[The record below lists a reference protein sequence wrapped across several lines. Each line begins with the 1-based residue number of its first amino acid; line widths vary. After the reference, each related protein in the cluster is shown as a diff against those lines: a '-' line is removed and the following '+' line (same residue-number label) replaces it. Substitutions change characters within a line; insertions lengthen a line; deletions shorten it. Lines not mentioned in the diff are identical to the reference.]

1 MRLACG
7 FRAAG
12 RTPINGKRHDAWMR
26 RTGGKRMGRSRI
38 GWALGVVAPWC
49 LGMGLLVSITADA
62 GQDFASG
69 ASLAP
74 IEARAALQPRDL
86 VPSSA
91 LSGNLGSFGSR
102 RGILREA
109 RLAIGPSAEFHSTPD
124 ELTPRAKLK
133 PRPGHFPMI
142 VRSTKSDPFVALR
155 PSFETRMNK
164 PGGLQQLRAADLMFH
179 IDESGL
185 ASTFQPFDGEATG
198 PDSVAKFEPWDADDA
213 PVTAPSPGGGGTS
226 PTQGGSVITVRPAV
240 VAARNAQGATPVVPR
255 AYALGSTTPAP
266 ADSTPVEIVAAPG
279 APRVAKARPNTT
291 VVSRAPD
298 GRPDYLALVGRNR
311 LESEKKCLAQAIY
324 FESRSEPED
333 GQAAVA
339 QVILNRV
346 GSGLYPNTICG
357 VVFQNRHRYKACQFS
372 FACEGKSLRITDQDS
387 WGTASRIAEEV
398 LDGKTWIADVGA
410 STHYHANYVRPRWA
424 RHLKKMDV
432 IGKHIF
438 YRLKPGQT

>member
-1 MRLACG
+1 
-7 FRAAG
+7 
-12 RTPINGKRHDAWMR
+12 
-26 RTGGKRMGRSRI
+26 MGRSRI

-49 LGMGLLVSITADA
+49 LGMGLLVSFTADA

-91 LSGNLGSFGSR
+91 LAGNLGSFGSR

-164 PGGLQQLRAADLMFH
+164 PGGLDQLRAADLMFH

-198 PDSVAKFEPWDADDA
+198 PDTVAKFEPWDADDA

-226 PTQGGSVITVRPAV
+226 PMQGGSVITVRPAV

-255 AYALGSTTPAP
+255 AYALASTTPAP
-266 ADSTPVEIVAAPG
+266 ADSTPVEIVALPG
-279 APRVAKARPNTT
+279 APRVAGAAPKRNTSVVARATE
-291 VVSRAPD
+291 
-298 GRPDYLALVGRNR
+298 GRPDYAALVGPGK

-372 FACEGKSLRITDQDS
+372 FACEGKSLRITDQES

-398 LDGKTWIADVGA
+398 LDGKTWIADVGS